1 MATPVK
7 LSDEL
12 VEQAKRIATAEHR
25 SVPKQIEYY
34 FRLAQIAEENPDLPF
49 SLIRDLLLA
58 DSEEA
63 QVEYKFG

>member
-63 QVEYKFG
+63 QSEYKFG